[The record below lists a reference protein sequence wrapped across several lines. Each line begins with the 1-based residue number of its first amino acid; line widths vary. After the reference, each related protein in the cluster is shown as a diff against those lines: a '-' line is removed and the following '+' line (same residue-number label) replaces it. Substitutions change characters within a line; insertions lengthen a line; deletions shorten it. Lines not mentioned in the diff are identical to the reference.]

1 MVDLDEFDTPEPDK
15 MDRAIAE
22 GGSVMG
28 DVSMSSQ
35 TLSELVIYAARYCM
49 TRQSYASSDGA
60 RLVETFASVIDDGT
74 HAALLRDLSDWEAK
88 GDACMHASFEV
99 MPTWWK
105 QALEALRKTKCVK

>member
-49 TRQSYASSDGA
+49 TRQSYTSSDGA
-60 RLVETFASVIDDGT
+60 ILVETFASVIDTGT
-74 HAALLRDLSDWEAK
+74 RDVLIKDLSEWEAK
-88 GDACMHASFEV
+88 EEGYMFAAHQP
-99 MPTWWK
+99 MPVFWK
-105 QALEALRKTKCVK
+105 QALEALRKTKQ